1 MLPLPA
7 RKYLS
12 FGKWRAVPASA
23 GVDLADWRDGGV
35 DVAQGCRI
43 VFNRSTCSGVGLCE
57 MHAPDVFEIADDG
70 DGLMTPRTLTV
81 DAEHREMV
89 ELAAS
94 SCPTASIT
102 LVDL

>member
-1 MLPLPA
+1 MRKDLP
-7 RKYLS
+7 
-12 FGKWRAVPASA
+12 FEDWRRVPRS
-23 GVDLADWRDGGV
+23 VVVVLADWRDQGA

-43 VFNRSTCSGVGLCE
+43 VFNRSTCSGIGLCE
-57 MHAPDVFEIADDG
+57 MHAPDFFEIADDG

-89 ELAAS
+89 EHAAS

-102 LVDL
+102 VVDL